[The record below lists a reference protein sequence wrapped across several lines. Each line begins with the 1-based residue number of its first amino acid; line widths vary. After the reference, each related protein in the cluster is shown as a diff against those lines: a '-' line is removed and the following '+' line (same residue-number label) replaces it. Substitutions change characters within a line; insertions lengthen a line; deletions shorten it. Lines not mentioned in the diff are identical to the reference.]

1 MMLPPAVVIHGLAH
15 AQAALQ
21 PGRPVLLL
29 SAPGAAGFA
38 GAGWWRA
45 LIAAA
50 LDRPAQQGPTQ
61 PDALDCADQAGRAL
75 EALAA
80 GCRIIVLHP
89 CPAFDAVTA
98 RAAGALVLPAR
109 PAALDLGQP
118 GTMRAL
124 HGWLQGDRTGSIG

>member
-1 MMLPPAVVIHGLAH
+1 MILPRAVAIHGLAH
-15 AQAALQ
+15 AKAALA

-50 LDRPAQQGPTQ
+50 LDGGAPGLG
-61 PDALDCADQAGRAL
+61 PDALDCGNQPGRAL

-80 GCRIIVLHP
+80 GCRIIILRP
-89 CPAFDAVTA
+89 CPAFAAVA
-98 RAAGALVLPAR
+98 GRAASAIVLPER
-109 PAALDLGQP
+109 PPALDLAQP
-118 GTMRAL
+118 GAL
-124 HGWLQGDRTGSIG
+124 RQLDAWLQGDKNAPIG